1 MAKRTPGLEKVVSII
16 PKAIHEL
23 GPKQEREFYQ
33 HWVLWHWED
42 IVGKAYAQNVKAV
55 RIEREVLYVC
65 CRNPAWSNETRY
77 QMPRIIQ
84 KVNNYAGGEMIK
96 DIRFSRSW
104 SIADWDAHDAAA
116 DTVAKAS
123 EAPSVPE
130 VNVGR
135 ERAKMPLDAADI
147 KAAETVSEGLEDE
160 DLACKLRQLYRNGR
174 QLDKLRRAR
183 GWKPCPTCGHLCP
196 PQAASCSSCRRK
208 QEEDVRARI
217 RAVLRDIPWARCKE
231 VCEYVPEC
239 TPQLLNE
246 QRAALVQLMAA
257 KVAVNDRTSMEAK
270 TLVMLY
276 RCLPPDKL
284 TEDAIRRA
292 LYELR
297 FNMYWPPDYK
307 MPKRYE
313 AIPLRHAQKRQYG
326 KRAAQAKSQ
335 QAGAEK
341 AENAEKG

>member
-23 GPKQEREFYQ
+23 GNKQEREFYQ
-33 HWVLWHWED
+33 HWVLWHWAD
-42 IVGKAYAQNVKAV
+42 IVGEAYAQNVKAV
-55 RIEREVLYVC
+55 RIERESLYVC

-84 KVNNYAGGEMIK
+84 KVNNYAGGKMIK
-96 DIRFSRSW
+96 DIKFSRSW
-104 SIADWDAHDAAA
+104 NIEDWEAWDTSAASA
-116 DTVAKAS
+116 TEATKA
-123 EAPSVPE
+123 PD

-135 ERAKMPLDAADI
+135 ERAKMPLAPEDI
-147 KAAETVSEGLEDE
+147 KAAEHISEGLEDE
-160 DLACKLRQLYRNGR
+160 DLACKVRQLYRNGR
-174 QLDKLRRAR
+174 QLDKLRLAH
-183 GWKPCPTCGHLCP
+183 GWKHCPSCGRLCP
-196 PQAASCSSCRRK
+196 PQAAVCANCRRR
-208 QEEDVRARI
+208 QDEDIRARV

-231 VCEYVPEC
+231 VCQYVPEC

-246 QRAALVQLMAA
+246 QRAALVQRMASR
-257 KVAVNDRTSMEAK
+257 VAVNDRTSMEAK

-284 TEDAIRRA
+284 TEEAIKRA

-307 MPKRYE
+307 LPKRYE

-326 KRAAQAKSQ
+326 KAAKATQVVR
-335 QAGAEK
+335 AEK
-341 AENAEKG
+341 AESSEKDSEKG

>member
-23 GPKQEREFYQ
+23 GGKQERDFYQ
-33 HWVLWHWED
+33 HWVLWHWAD
-42 IVGKAYAQNVKAV
+42 IVGEAYAQNVKAV
-55 RIEREVLYVC
+55 RIERGSLYVC
-65 CRNPAWSNETRY
+65 CRNSTWSNETLY
-77 QMPRIIQ
+77 QMPRIVQ
-84 KVNNYAGGEMIK
+84 QVNNYAGGKMIK
-96 DIRFSRSW
+96 DIKFSRSW
-104 SIADWDAHDAAA
+104 REEDWMAQRPDQETA
-116 DTVAKAS
+116 
-123 EAPSVPE
+123 PE

-135 ERAKMPLDAADI
+135 ERERMPLDADDL
-147 KAAETVSEGLEDE
+147 AAAQQLGSGIEDE
-160 DLACKLRQLYRNGR
+160 DLASKVRQVYRKDR
-174 QLDKLRRAR
+174 QLDKLRLAR
-183 GWKPCPTCGHLCP
+183 GWKPCPVCGHLCP
-196 PQAASCSSCRRK
+196 PQAACCSRCRRQAK
-208 QEEDVRARI
+208 EDVRARI

-246 QRAALVQLMAA
+246 QRAALVQLMAS

-284 TEDAIRRA
+284 TEDAIKRA

-297 FNMYWPPDYK
+297 FSMYWPPGFK

-326 KRAAQAKSQ
+326 RGAPAKKS
-335 QAGAEK
+335 ETSD
-341 AENAEKG
+341 EKG